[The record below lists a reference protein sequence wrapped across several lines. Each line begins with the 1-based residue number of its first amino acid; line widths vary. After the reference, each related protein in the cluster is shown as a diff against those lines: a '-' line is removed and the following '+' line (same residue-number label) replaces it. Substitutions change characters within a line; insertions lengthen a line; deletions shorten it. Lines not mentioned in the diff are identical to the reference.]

1 MKSILNLSKLRKAFD
16 EILSENNVRK
26 KRLQELNLRLSIMRR
41 DDISEVEVNEKE
53 VEQNIER
60 DIEEFG
66 LETVRKFRGSN
77 TSGSFKGGQALLEKY
92 ILVKKMLEK
101 TLIQKETQEENT
113 RSLLNKVA
121 KMKKDQVLFW
131 FS

>member
-1 MKSILNLSKLRKAFD
+1 MK
-16 EILSENNVRK
+16 
-26 KRLQELNLRLSIMRR
+26 R

-53 VEQNIER
+53 VEQNIEK

-77 TSGSFKGGQALLEKY
+77 TSGSFKGGRELLEKY

-113 RSLLNKVA
+113 RILLNKVA
-121 KMKKDQVLFW
+121 KMKKDQVLFFLIW
-131 FS
+131 RLN